1 MNNKR
6 NDERNDET
14 ILIKV
19 AYIGG
24 LAILAGLVFTMAFVL
39 GIKTPI
45 EKYLLCVFVLLGVL
59 FLTIAACRQ
68 FMHRNDFCDECEKNL
83 NKIMGK

>member
-14 ILIKV
+14 ILIKI

-45 EKYLLCVFVLLGVL
+45 EKYLLCAFVLLGVL
-59 FLTIAACRQ
+59 FLTIEACRQ
-68 FMHRNDFCDECEKNL
+68 FMHRNDFRDEYEKNL